1 MKTMNITIFA
11 KKRTTQEGKKFY
23 SYLTTLN
30 RKNGESVV
38 ATVKFNEA
46 CGNPRP
52 EECPLNIIIDK
63 ATANLS
69 GKNVTDPETG
79 EVFESRTLWV
89 KNWEKDPNVW
99 VDTSLDD
106 FE

>member
-1 MKTMNITIFA
+1 MNAMHITVFA
-11 KKRTTQEGKKFY
+11 KKRTTREGKKFY
-23 SYLTTLN
+23 SYITTLT
-30 RKNGESVV
+30 RKNGESFV

-52 EECPLNIIIDK
+52 EDCPMNIIVDK

-69 GKNVTDPETG
+69 GKNVTDHETG
-79 EVFESRTLWV
+79 KVFESRTLWV
-89 KNWEKDPNVW
+89 KNWEKDPNTW
-99 VDTSLDD
+99 VDDSLDD

>member
-1 MKTMNITIFA
+1 M
-11 KKRTTQEGKKFY
+11 
-23 SYLTTLN
+23 
-30 RKNGESVV
+30 
-38 ATVKFNEA
+38 
-46 CGNPRP
+46 
-52 EECPLNIIIDK
+52 NIIIDK

-69 GKNVTDPETG
+69 GKKMTNPETG

>member
-1 MKTMNITIFA
+1 MNTMNITIFA
-11 KKRTTQEGKKFY
+11 KKRTTSEGKKFY
-23 SYLTTLN
+23 SYLTTLT
-30 RKNGESVV
+30 RKNGDSVV
-38 ATVKFNEA
+38 VTVKFNEA

-52 EECPLNIIIDK
+52 EDCPMNIIVDK

-69 GKNVTDPETG
+69 GKTVKNTDTG